1 MNMQN
6 QIDNRKWSKNNRI
19 GGVINLQ
26 GLENDRGG
34 LINLPSFHLVDI
46 KEVTPIISKNWLIAF
61 LFGLGIF
68 GISKVIELYNNEQY
82 SNICKYVIIASFFII
97 TGVVSQYIFI
107 AKKYRELKNKAIP
120 VTYGELV
127 EFVNSISTAGDTSQY
142 RNSTNT

>member
-1 MNMQN
+1 MQN
-6 QIDNRKWSKNNRI
+6 QIDNRKWFNNKRI
-19 GGVINLQ
+19 GGEINPQ

-82 SNICKYVIIASFFII
+82 GNICKYVIIASFFII
-97 TGVVSQYIFI
+97 AGVVLQHMFI

-127 EFVNSISTAGDTSQY
+127 EFVNSISTAGDTRQY